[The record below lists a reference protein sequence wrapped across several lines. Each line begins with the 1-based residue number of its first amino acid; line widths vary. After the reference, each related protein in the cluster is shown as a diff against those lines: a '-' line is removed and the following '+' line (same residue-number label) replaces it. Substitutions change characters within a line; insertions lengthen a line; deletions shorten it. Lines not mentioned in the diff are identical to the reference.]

1 MTVISD
7 KFTFHTNLILSH
19 EGNIY
24 FDNDIFSYVIVNELI
39 NAATQMHSCTKS
51 TIAQTQ
57 CIQCEYTYDGL
68 LVLK

>member
-1 MTVISD
+1 MKAI
-7 KFTFHTNLILSH
+7 FI
-19 EGNIY
+19 

-57 CIQCEYTYDGL
+57 YIQCEKYTYDGM